1 MAKPKKNTTIWRNHD
16 KFNARTSGRFTR
28 TQSVRSVWKKA
39 PEKGSQFLQ
48 TRFQAIF
55 LYDSVPA
62 GCIEKVV
69 STREDKIM
77 YQRIP
82 TPRTHPKVQ
91 HDKEV
96 QQQSSTEQSC
106 AEGDPCKIDLHVQG
120 VPQNAVL
127 QDQGRMTKIQDLVH
141 ALRTESQTE
150 SVITDLKWTG
160 DFKMLSKECKNTIR
174 SLGNI
179 QLLELGEVFYENTV
193 RIVWTGV
200 LFETLRAFGATVL
213 WDSCCS
219 SSTQDHGAAGFV
231 KAGGTQFFF
240 CFLEIV
246 QFSLS

>member
-1 MAKPKKNTTIWRNHD
+1 
-16 KFNARTSGRFTR
+16 
-28 TQSVRSVWKKA
+28 
-39 PEKGSQFLQ
+39 
-48 TRFQAIF
+48 
-55 LYDSVPA
+55 
-62 GCIEKVV
+62 
-69 STREDKIM
+69 M

-141 ALRTESQTE
+141 TLRTQSQTE
-150 SVITDLKWTG
+150 SFITDLKCTG
-160 DFKMLSKECKNTIR
+160 DFKMFSKECKNTIR

-179 QLLELGEVFYENTV
+179 QLFELGEVFYENTV

-200 LFETLRAFGATVL
+200 LFETLQAFGATVL
-213 WDSCCS
+213 WASCCS
-219 SSTQDHGAAGFV
+219 FSTQDHVAAGFV
-231 KAGGTQFFF
+231 KA
-240 CFLEIV
+240 V
-246 QFSLS
+246 